1 MTIDD
6 GQWILEHDTIIMKG
20 LNKVQL
26 IGNLGKDPE
35 INLLEGNIQVAKFT
49 LATTETYRNKTGE
62 LITDTEWHNIVL
74 WRGLAEIAAKYLVK
88 GSMVYIE
95 GKIKTRHYD
104 DKEGVR
110 KYVTE
115 IVADEMIMLEKKT
128 DNEKLC

>member
-1 MTIDD
+1 
-6 GQWILEHDTIIMKG
+6 MKG

-26 IGNLGKDPE
+26 IGNMGKDPE
-35 INLLEGNIQVAKFT
+35 INLLEGNICVAKFQ
-49 LATTETYRNKTGE
+49 LATTESYRNKVGE